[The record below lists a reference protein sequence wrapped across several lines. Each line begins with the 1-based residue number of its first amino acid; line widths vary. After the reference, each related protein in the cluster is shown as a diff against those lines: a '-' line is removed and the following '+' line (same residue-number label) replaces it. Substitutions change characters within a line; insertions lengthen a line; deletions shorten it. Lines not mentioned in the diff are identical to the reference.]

1 MWIGGCRTCFGGS
14 SGRGGWG
21 LAAFGL
27 WFGHFFG
34 IGAPTAD
41 FFDRGIAFFPG
52 PDFFFGER
60 LVTLKRG
67 RVGQGG
73 RDDLGGWRCWRRRRC
88 VDLGRDRQ
96 RNQRK
101 HSERPGNWRNL
112 GHGKSSHGK
121 QDGRHKAADRPMAD
135 VPKHPLPAVHKNGGP
150 GWIYA
155 RGGLSGTGV
164 GSVWISTKG
173 SANSACGAGAKATR
187 WFSPTRATPL
197 QQAAQMLH
205 FWPVSGDAPC
215 AGSAACAWP
224 WAASLVWLCRVA
236 WSWGSLAS
244 AAC

>member
-1 MWIGGCRTCFGGS
+1 MFAVASMWICGCRRRTR
-14 SGRGGWG
+14 GRGGRCCWG
-21 LAAFGL
+21 LAGFSL

-34 IGAPTAD
+34 IGAPTTN
-41 FFDRGIAFFPG
+41 FFYRGVALFPG
-52 PDFFFGER
+52 PNFFLGER

-73 RDDLGGWRCWRRRRC
+73 RGWRSRRR
-88 VDLGRDRQ
+88 VDLGHCRQ
-96 RNQRK
+96 RNERK
-101 HSERPGNWRNL
+101 HRERPGNWRNL

-121 QDGRHKAADRPMAD
+121 QDGRHKAAGGSMAD

-173 SANSACGAGAKATR
+173 SASSASGAGAKATS
-187 WFSPTRATPL
+187 WFSPTRATQL
-197 QQAAQMLH
+197 QQAAQMLQV
-205 FWPVSGDAPC
+205 WPVSGDAPG

-224 WAASLVWLCRVA
+224 WAASLVWLCGVA
-236 WSWGSLAS
+236 WSWGSLAI